1 MFCEHCGIKIEE
13 GAQFCQSCG
22 KSTADTS
29 HAVATNPAGATAS
42 TSEAIIKCGS
52 CDYIG
57 PGEKAR
63 SIAGQILAWLCF
75 PWITLIY
82 YGITHKYRCP
92 KCKSTFLGIKNKDGV
107 FVNDKKGGPLMIL
120 VYVMVGIFILG
131 ILSSVI
137 LASLNSAR
145 EKAKQ
150 ATEQS
155 MGSLNTR

>member
-1 MFCEHCGIKIEE
+1 MFCEHCGTKLEKDAE
-13 GAQFCQSCG
+13 FCQSCG
-22 KSTADTS
+22 KSTSATS
-29 HAVATNPAGATAS
+29 PAVAGTSSASATAS

-82 YGITHKYRCP
+82 YGTTHKYRCP
-92 KCKSTFLGIKNKDGV
+92 KCRSTFLGIKNKDGV

-120 VYVMVGIFILG
+120 VYVLVGIAILG

-137 LASLNSAR
+137 LASLNTAR

-150 ATEQS
+150 AQEQS
-155 MGSLNTR
+155 AGLNR